1 MDNPIVETTIT
12 TEVLNRILDEISKY
26 EIDLA
31 DDPTQPHLKQN
42 YLQKMVAQC
51 RRFQNRVQ
59 YYMTLIRKHENEL
72 RRKVKQNELD
82 LELKV
87 NAKLADDPI
96 VMKGP
101 SIDDRKALAIMLL
114 KAEYDE
120 LSKLKVELADV
131 EEYYKIVKS
140 KYDQLRQTATD
151 IRMQRALVRDDLMER
166 MAGGSG
172 YGRPQTNQDG
182 TVEGGLPPVVKTKP
196 VEPKDLLDPSK
207 RPDDMPPPIDEHHAQ
222 AMAEFLNKNPEKKES
237 SDKHESQSVYESILD

>member
-1 MDNPIVETTIT
+1 MDNPIAEAVTS
-12 TEVLNRILDEISKY
+12 EVLDHILDEIAKY

-31 DDPTQPHLKQN
+31 DDPTQPNLKQN

-51 RRFQNRVQ
+51 RRYQNRVH
-59 YYMTLIRKHENEL
+59 YYLTMIRKHENDL
-72 RRKVKQNELD
+72 KRKVKQNELD
-82 LELKV
+82 LDLKV

-120 LSKLKVELADV
+120 LTKLKVELADV

-151 IRMQRALVRDDLMER
+151 IRLQRALVRDDLMER
-166 MAGGSG
+166 LGGGSG
-172 YGRPQTNQDG
+172 YNRPQANQDG
-182 TVEGGLPPVVKTKP
+182 TVEGGLPSVVKTKP
-196 VEPKDLLDPSK
+196 VEPKDLLDPAK
-207 RPDDMPPPIDEHHAQ
+207 RPDDMPPPMDVRHAQ
-222 AMAEFLNKNPEKKES
+222 AMSDFLNANPEKKPDPDKPES
-237 SDKHESQSVYESILD
+237 VSIYDSILD